1 MRYIIYLLILFSPV
15 TFSDE
20 VGIVKKDSVN
30 LMSSPNNGEV
40 IDVLGKDI
48 KVIIKDRKG
57 LWLQIDIKEKLGWV
71 KINQVRKESA
81 SSTSRVNLAML
92 STVSSGSQKA
102 GKVGGVRGLTPDKLK
117 SAGYDEKQVELLESF
132 GISPSSAQN
141 FANNESLEKLVMA
154 ETE

>member
-71 KINQVRKESA
+71 KINQVRKESV